1 MSDVNPVSPNATVPD
16 AELLSAA
23 KAAFANA
30 YAPYSHFHVGA
41 ALRTPDG
48 QVFGG
53 ANVENASYGL
63 GRCAEQSAVQGM
75 ASTGGREFAQI
86 VVYSESSPPASPCGA
101 CRQVLF
107 EFSPEAQVTCVNH
120 LGEMI
125 EGQVKDFLPYGFRLE
140 HKEV

>member
-1 MSDVNPVSPNATVPD
+1 MSDVPAVSASPD
-16 AELLSAA
+16 PQLLAAA
-23 KAAFANA
+23 KTAFANA

-48 QVFGG
+48 RLFGG

-63 GRCAEQSAVQGM
+63 GRCAERGF
-75 ASTGGREFAQI
+75 TQI
-86 VVYSESSPPASPCGA
+86 VVYSDSSPPASPCGA

-120 LGEMI
+120 LGEVV
-125 EGQVKDFLPYGFRLE
+125 EGQVKDFLPHGFRLE
-140 HKEV
+140 H

>member
-1 MSDVNPVSPNATVPD
+1 MSDVNPISPD
-16 AELLSAA
+16 ASVPNPELLAAA
-23 KAAFANA
+23 KSAFANA

-41 ALRTPDG
+41 ALHTPDG
-48 QVFGG
+48 TLFSG

-63 GRCAEQSAVQGM
+63 GRCAEQSAIQGM
-75 ASTGGREFAQI
+75 ASSGGREFSSI

-120 LGEMI
+120 LGEVI
-125 EGQVKDFLPYGFRLE
+125 EGQVKDFLPHGFRLE
-140 HKEV
+140 HGRG

>member
-1 MSDVNPVSPNATVPD
+1 MSDAPNSGQIVPNLQ
-16 AELLSAA
+16 LLAA
-23 KAAFANA
+23 ARAAFANA

-41 ALRTPDG
+41 ALHTPDG
-48 QVFGG
+48 TLFSG

-63 GRCAEQSAVQGM
+63 GRCAEQSAIQGM
-75 ASTGGREFAQI
+75 ASSGGREFSQI

-120 LGEMI
+120 LGEVI
-125 EGQVKDFLPYGFRLE
+125 EGQVKDFLPYGFRLQ
-140 HKEV
+140 HPKD

>member
-16 AELLSAA
+16 PELLAA
-23 KAAFANA
+23 ARTAFANA
-30 YAPYSHFHVGA
+30 YAPYSHFQVGA
-41 ALRTPDG
+41 ALRTQGG
-48 QVFGG
+48 QVFSG

-63 GRCAEQSAVQGM
+63 GRCAEQSAIQGM
-75 ASTGGREFAQI
+75 ASTGGRGFTQI

-120 LGEMI
+120 LDEVV
-125 EGQVKDFLPYGFRLE
+125 EGQVKDFLPHGFRLE
-140 HKEV
+140 PGKG